1 MLRGI
6 WVRLVLVIATIA
18 IALPTT
24 LLLLLFPRREGLF
37 VGAGKLWSRIMLAT
51 AGARVTVHDLPHAY
65 RHDPC
70 VFIANHGSM
79 VDIWVMFTFMPV
91 NTRFVAKQ
99 ELFKIPIFGWV
110 LRASGCVP
118 IDRGRRQEAI
128 RSLQSAGDQIRAG
141 RSVVLYPEGTRS
153 RDGRLAPF
161 KKGAFHLAVKAGVPV
176 VPVSIR
182 GSFEMLPPGTWRVN
196 PGAVEV
202 RLDAPID
209 VAPFQPA
216 DAGGLLEQVRATIE
230 RRLAPSAP
238 TR

>member
-6 WVRLVLVIATIA
+6 WLRFVLIIVTVA

-24 LLLLLFPRREGLF
+24 LLLLIFPRWKGLF
-37 VGAGKLWSRIMLAT
+37 VGAGKLWSRIMLAS
-51 AGARVTVHDLPHAY
+51 AGARLRVHDLANAY

-79 VDIWVMFTFMPV
+79 VDIWVMFTFMPTG
-91 NTRFVAKQ
+91 TRFVAKQ

-110 LRASGCVP
+110 LRASGCVA
-118 IDRGRRQEAI
+118 IDRGRRREAI
-128 RSLQSAGDQIRAG
+128 RSLQSAGNQIRAG

-153 RDGRLAPF
+153 KDGRLGPF

-182 GSFEMLPPGTWRVN
+182 GSFEILSPGTWRVN
-196 PGAVEV
+196 PGVV
-202 RLDAPID
+202 DVHLDSPID
-209 VAPFQPA
+209 VAPYQPSNSS
-216 DAGGLLEQVRATIE
+216 GLLTDVRSIIE
-230 RRLAPSAP
+230 RRLSEPTAPK
-238 TR
+238 